1 MRTRSSKFKVQSSRK
16 ASETRGQTACRVELR
31 TGLEES
37 EAFGTLILK
46 EGLVEPGNGKPW
58 ELLDRTAVFGEQI
71 VRFAKRILRGPTTDR
86 LIDQLVGAGT
96 SVGANYCEANEA
108 VSRKDFKYSVS
119 RCVKEAKETKFFLR
133 MVIAA
138 EPQLAG
144 EARPLY
150 REARELLCIFAAI
163 YKR

>member
-1 MRTRSSKFKVQSSRK
+1 MKARSSKLKVQSSREAPGAK
-16 ASETRGQTACRVELR
+16 GQTACRVHLR
-31 TGLEES
+31 AELEES
-37 EAFGTLILK
+37 EAFGALILK
-46 EGLVEPGNGKPW
+46 EGPTEPRNGKPW
-58 ELLDRTAVFGEQI
+58 ELLERTAVFGEQL
-71 VRFAKRILRGPTTDR
+71 VRFAKRVPRDPTTNR

-108 VSRKDFKYSVS
+108 VSQKDFKYSIS

-138 EPQLAG
+138 EPQLAD

-150 REARELLCIFAAI
+150 QEAHELLCIFAAM